1 MRDLFFRI
9 RRYLKYPADT
19 NGKVDETWRRMLVLS
34 ENFKIEAAAVQ
45 NDLRYLKTAVVALQ
59 NQLNA
64 IQEHLRSSAPWFPLD
79 DSQDD
84 DLEFLLLEHLA
95 NFFEIPILVNVG
107 PGDAVRLEKLLKA
120 GYQVYVFEPSAAGAA
135 KLRERFEERSDLH
148 IFAGVPKLPGSPEMP
163 KLIFD
168 DFSVLKIDTGES
180 DVERLQAMSELSPA
194 IIQVRFFGQEQR
206 EPQNADETA
215 LTTDLVEEVRK
226 RGYRWNLLLF
236 RLQGEL
242 TIRLTT
248 NLNAL
253 PRLSWGSLVFFK
265 DYHLFEQA
273 YGWSKSVLPRF
284 HYRA

>member
-9 RRYLKYPADT
+9 RRYLNYPADT

-34 ENFKIEAAAVQ
+34 ENFKIEAAVVQ
-45 NDLRYLKTAVVALQ
+45 NDLRYLKTMVVALQ

-79 DSQDD
+79 DSLDD

-95 NFFEIPILVNVG
+95 IFFETPILVNVG

-120 GYQVYVFEPSAAGAA
+120 GFQIYAFEPSLTGAA
-135 KLRERFEERSDLH
+135 KLRERFEEKSNLH
-148 IFAGVPKLPGSPEMP
+148 IFEGVPKQPDSPEMP
-163 KLIFD
+163 KVLFD
-168 DFSVLKIDTGES
+168 DFSMLKIDTCES
-180 DVERLQAMSELSPA
+180 GIELLQVMSGLCPA
-194 IIQVRFFGQEQR
+194 VIQVRFFGQESLKS
-206 EPQNADETA
+206 ENADATVP
-215 LTTDLVEEVRK
+215 TTDLVEEVRK

-236 RLQGEL
+236 RLEGEL
-242 TIRLTT
+242 ATRLTT
-248 NLNAL
+248 NLNSL
-253 PRLSWGSLVFFK
+253 PRLSWGSLVFFR